1 MHPCDQAETIKELV
15 KFQGATEA
23 SIKGIEGSIAE
34 IRDNHLAHI
43 YSDIKKIMAK
53 MSSRR
58 PSWSILWIIT
68 SLTSLVGILLTVIL
82 MKVVAR

>member
-23 SIKGIEGSIAE
+23 SIKGIEGSVDE
-34 IRDNHLAHI
+34 IKNNHLVHI
-43 YSDIKKIMAK
+43 DIEIKKILAK

-58 PSWSILWIIT
+58 PSWAVCRIIT
-68 SLTSLVGILLTVIL
+68 GLASLVGILLTVIL
-82 MKVVAR
+82 MRVLS

>member
-23 SIKGIEGSIAE
+23 AIKGIEGSVNE
-34 IRDNHLAHI
+34 IKNNHLVHI
-43 YSDIKKIMAK
+43 DTEIKKIVAK

-58 PSWSILWIIT
+58 PSWPVLWIIT
-68 SLTSLVGILLTVIL
+68 SLTSLVGILLTIIL
-82 MKVVAR
+82 MKAVL